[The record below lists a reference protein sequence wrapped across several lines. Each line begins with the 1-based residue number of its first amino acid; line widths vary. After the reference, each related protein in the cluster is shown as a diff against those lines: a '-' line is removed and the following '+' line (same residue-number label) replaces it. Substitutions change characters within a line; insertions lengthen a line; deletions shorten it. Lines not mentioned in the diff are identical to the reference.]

1 MEPAAVEAAKS
12 AAVEAAKSAAVE
24 AAKPTASVE
33 TAAPAPAM
41 RSSIGEVWL
50 AERGRAQQRSRN
62 CQSSSV
68 LRPRFMFA
76 RLVHRSLHLHRPAI
90 TLL

>member
-12 AAVEAAKSAAVE
+12 APMESATVEST
-24 AAKPTASVE
+24 KPAASVE
-33 TAAPAPAM
+33 TTAAAM
-41 RSSIGEVWL
+41 RPSIGEVWL
-50 AERGRAQQRSRN
+50 AERGRAQQRSSN

-76 RLVHRSLHLHRPAI
+76 
-90 TLL
+90 

>member
-33 TAAPAPAM
+33 TTAAAM
-41 RSSIGEVWL
+41 RPSIGEVWL
-50 AERGRAQQRSRN
+50 AERGRAQQRSSN

-76 RLVHRSLHLHRPAI
+76 
-90 TLL
+90 